1 MPVPLYAFAVS
12 RATVTTK
19 SIAAAVAVLQVGV
32 ITIGAL
38 LQPWIVQGQE
48 WTDNEVLV
56 LARNEPTIALVW
68 FGSVGLL
75 ALGAFQTVRR
85 QAVSQREVT
94 PNRAVR
100 G

>member
-1 MPVPLYAFAVS
+1 M
-12 RATVTTK
+12 
-19 SIAAAVAVLQVGV
+19 AAAVAVVQTGV

-68 FGSVGLL
+68 FGLVGLL
-75 ALGAFQTVRR
+75 AFGAFWGVRR
-85 QAVSQREVT
+85 IAVAPQLPASMCVDIS
-94 PNRAVR
+94 
-100 G
+100 